1 MKRLFK
7 PLSVCLG
14 IAIPILLLGLYW
26 LMGVKNLEGGTT
38 FTTTGIVLMS
48 ISGGIALWGYM
59 RRKEEELSKIEFVI
73 LMGLSLVLG
82 MGMMGV
88 LMGWGASTVGDN
100 QVFTAA
106 CINIAVVAII
116 NLISCIAFS

>member
-26 LMGVKNLEGGTT
+26 LMGVKNLEGETT

-48 ISGGIALWGYM
+48 ISGGI
-59 RRKEEELSKIEFVI
+59 
-73 LMGLSLVLG
+73 VL
-82 MGMMGV
+82 
-88 LMGWGASTVGDN
+88 
-100 QVFTAA
+100 
-106 CINIAVVAII
+106 
-116 NLISCIAFS
+116 